1 METKDLR
8 ILWEDNHL
16 IVCVK
21 PPGVLSQA
29 DGKDLPDMLT
39 LLKAYVKE
47 RYHKPGNVYIG
58 LIHRL
63 DLNVGGVMA
72 FAKTSK
78 AASRLSES
86 IRGGEFAKRYYAVVN
101 GILPVGEQK
110 RWEDRLDKDE
120 ETKTA
125 FVAEKGRGKEA
136 ALTFT
141 VLETIAV
148 GGAIL
153 SLVDI
158 ELHTGRF
165 HQIRIQFASRGFPL
179 YGDQKYGKKLPK
191 GQEEGLGLFAY
202 RLDFQHP
209 VTHSPLSFSLNPQ
222 SGVFRLFSRF
232 HETAKT
238 KEGPS
243 L

>member
-1 METKDLR
+1 MEKKDLK
-8 ILWEDNHL
+8 ILFEDNHL
-16 IVCVK
+16 MVCLK

-47 RYHKPGNVYIG
+47 KYQKPGNVFIG

-63 DLNVGGVMA
+63 DLNVGGVMV

-86 IRGGEFAKRYYAVVN
+86 IRGGEFSKKYYAVVN
-101 GILPVGEQK
+101 GILSVGDQK
-110 RWEDRLDKDE
+110 RLEDRLEKDE

-125 FVAEKGRGKEA
+125 YLAEKGHGKEA
-136 ALTFT
+136 ALTYT
-141 VLETIAV
+141 VLESTSV
-148 GGAIL
+148 DGAIL
-153 SLVDI
+153 SLLEI

-165 HQIRIQFASRGFPL
+165 HQIRIQLASRGFPL

-191 GQEEGLGLFAY
+191 GQDNLGLFAY
-202 RLDFQHP
+202 ELDFDHP
-209 VTHSPLSFSLNPQ
+209 ITRDPLQFTAAPEE
-222 SGVFRLFSRF
+222 GIFRKFPRF
-232 HETAKT
+232 R
-238 KEGPS
+238 PS
-243 L
+243 SK

>member
-1 METKDLR
+1 MENKNLQ

-16 IVCVK
+16 IVCEK
-21 PPGVLSQA
+21 PAGVLSQA

-39 LLKAYVKE
+39 LLKAYVKD
-47 RYHKPGNVYIG
+47 RYQKPGNVYIG

-63 DLNVGGVMA
+63 DLNVGGLMA

-110 RWEDRLDKDE
+110 RLNDRLDKDE

-136 ALTFT
+136 SLSYT
-141 VLETIAV
+141 VLETISV
-148 GGAIL
+148 EGTIL
-153 SLVDI
+153 SLVEI

-165 HQIRIQFASRGFPL
+165 HQIRVQFSSRGFPL

-191 GQEEGLGLFAY
+191 GQDHLGLYAY

-209 VTHSPLSFSLNPQ
+209 VTKVPLSFTLMPKA
-222 SGVFRLFSRF
+222 GIFRQFPRF
-232 HETAKT
+232 REEK
-238 KEGPS
+238 K
-243 L
+243 